1 MDTVLVKGK
10 KLAMRFLAT
19 RMYSAREVYDRLR
32 RNRYSSEDAEEIV
45 SELIQEGVLD
55 DRRYTEYYILDSINI
70 GYKGIY
76 RIKQELRRKG
86 VAGSVVELVLANNDF
101 DTLSSLR
108 EYVEK
113 RLRVTE
119 ISSRRDY
126 EKFRASLARRG
137 YSISEIN
144 DVLSE
149 YEFDI

>member
-1 MDTVLVKGK
+1 MLVKGK